1 MIRKWWLRHELRSMG
16 VCPDCGN
23 RMEWWW
29 TYSCAHCLA
38 EYHAKLKL
46 REKALFEELK
56 SL

>member
-1 MIRKWWLRHELRSMG
+1 
-16 VCPDCGN
+16 
-23 RMEWWW
+23 MEWWW